1 MIEALE
7 ARIAPAGVVTAS
19 LKAGSLILTGDAM
32 DNQIH
37 IAPIGGGDFIIEG
50 QSGTLIDTGGSVAQP
65 FFFITN
71 LPILGLQVDLG
82 GGNDTF
88 DSTGLRVVAATTLN
102 GGDGNDTFTLS
113 NHINLGTVAFT
124 GGAGDD
130 KLTLDGHYAVLRS
143 KLTFGDTGGNNELDI
158 HATTTTL
165 GSISYTG
172 GSGSDSINADGPIL
186 RGTSI
191 TANFGDGGAVIDFQ
205 SASVTLGGAVS
216 MTCGEPGDGARQ
228 MLTANADN
236 FAVAS
241 GITLTLNGTTAPAG
255 FLSGVSILSFDTGRV
270 GGALKVTGGHG
281 GSSINVGGGDF
292 SVGGGITFQP
302 GAAADNGSMGFHGT
316 MVRIG
321 GDINY
326 LGTGADDTMTID
338 AQLFV
343 AAKKTILKL
352 GDGENSL
359 GDGARRSTFTGG
371 LQYVGGSGEDSLQI
385 NGSVRGGVVNAQ
397 MGGDTGILK
406 ISGASVALGGLIAS
420 GAPAGS
426 SVAVEVTGADV
437 SLKTGATITGGA
449 GTTSVTLGQLG
460 GVFSAGADLV
470 FTGGSGA
477 ETFNLYGSEVH
488 VAKIRTELGDG
499 AGTVNVIADAL
510 TSTGLKFRGGVG
522 TDAILVQAGTGAIGL
537 VDVNTGA
544 GTSSLTVTSPDDQLH
559 VAGINYNTAN
569 TELETSALT
578 IAKLLVAGALNVNT
592 GDGADTITGG
602 DSIFVGPVL
611 MQTKGGNDMLLFDA
625 TDTSIPSTFRGV
637 FSVALGDGDD
647 SLTVGNNTFGGR
659 GVFFATVL
667 VDAGN
672 GNDTTGLVTGH
683 GNFFKT
689 PAVIKNSETAS

>member
-1 MIEALE
+1 MIEVLE

-19 LKAGSLILTGDAM
+19 LKAGSLVLIGDAM

-37 IAPIGGGDFIIEG
+37 IAPIGGGDFVIEG
-50 QSGTLIDTGGSVAQP
+50 QSGTLIDTGGPVAQP

-88 DSTGLRVVAATTLN
+88 DSTGLRAVGATTLN
-102 GGDGNDTFTLS
+102 GGEGNDTFTLS
-113 NHINLGTVAFT
+113 NHINLGTVTFT

-143 KLTFGDTGGNNELDI
+143 KLTFNDAGGNNELDF
-158 HATTTTL
+158 HAVTATL

-172 GSGSDSINADGPIL
+172 GSGSDRITADGAIL

-191 TANFGDGGAVIDFQ
+191 TADFGDGGALIDFE
-205 SASVTLGGAVS
+205 STSVTLGGAVS
-216 MTCGEPGDGARQ
+216 MTCGEPGTGQ
-228 MLTANADN
+228 TQLLTADTGN

-241 GITLTLNGTTAPAG
+241 GITLALNGTTAAPG
-255 FLSGVSILSFDTGRV
+255 FLSGVSIISFDTGRV
-270 GGALKVTGGHG
+270 GGAIKVTGGLGH
-281 GSSINVGGGDF
+281 SSINLGAADF

-302 GAAADNGSMGFHGT
+302 GATADDGSIGLHGNALK
-316 MVRIG
+316 IG

-326 LGTGADDTMTID
+326 LGNGADDAVNID
-338 AQLFV
+338 AQLFI
-343 AAKKTILKL
+343 AAKKTVLKL
-352 GDGENSL
+352 GDGDNNL
-359 GDGARRSTFTGG
+359 ADGAKRSTFTGG
-371 LQYVGGSGEDSLQI
+371 LQYVGGTGEDSLQI
-385 NGSVRGGVVNAQ
+385 NGSARGGVVNAQ
-397 MGGDTGILK
+397 FGENTAILT

-420 GAPAGS
+420 GAQAGS
-426 SVAVEVTGADV
+426 SMVVEITGADV
-437 SLKTGATITGGA
+437 ALKTGAMITGGT
-449 GTTSVTLGQLG
+449 GPTSVTLGQLG
-460 GVFSAGADLV
+460 GSFSAGADIV
-470 FTGGSGA
+470 FTGGAGA
-477 ETFNLYGSEVH
+477 ETLNVYGSEVR

-522 TDAILVQAGTGAIGL
+522 PDAIIVQAGTGAMGL

-544 GTSSLTVTSPDDQLH
+544 GNSSLTVTSPDDQLR

-569 TELETSALT
+569 TGLETSSLT

-602 DSIFVGPVL
+602 DSIFAGPVL
-611 MQTKGGNDMLLFDA
+611 MQTKGGNDMLFFDA
-625 TDTSIPSTFRGV
+625 ADVSIPSTFRGV
-637 FSVALGDGDD
+637 FSVVLGDGDD
-647 SLTVGNNTFGGR
+647 SLTVGNNSFGGR

-672 GNDTTGLVTGH
+672 GSDTTSLVTGH

-689 PAVIKNSETAS
+689 TPVIKNSETAS